1 MSASDPFAGLT
12 IEASRRALAAQFK
25 ARGIETPEL
34 DARLLIGAA
43 LDLDHTALAAQAAR
57 LITSQESK
65 AIARFAQR
73 RMAHEPVARILGRK
87 EFWSLELELNAST
100 LVPRP
105 ETELL
110 VETALEA
117 IPAGT
122 TVEIADLGTGSGAIA
137 LALAAERPLARI
149 TATDLNPD
157 ALWQA
162 RDNASRL
169 GLAIHFEE
177 GDWFRPLAGRS
188 FDVIV
193 SNPPYVRDNDPL
205 LQTGPALFEPPLALF
220 GGQDGLT
227 CLRTLCASV
236 KDHLNPGG
244 FVALEHGHDQQ
255 DAVKALLSEVNL
267 ESIVGH
273 KDLAGRPRVTTARM
287 PH

>member
-1 MSASDPFAGLT
+1 MTELVAA
-12 IEASRRALAAQFK
+12 ALVQ
-25 ARGIETPEL
+25 RGITQLTGRSDSPRR
-34 DARLLIGAA
+34 DAEVLLQAA
-43 LDLDHTALAAQAAR
+43 CGIDRTALAKNPDQPVDAATADAYFDF
-57 LITSQESK
+57 LD
-65 AIARFAQR
+65 R
-73 RMAHEPVARILGRK
+73 RYDHEPVACILGRK

-110 VETALEA
+110 VETALES
-117 IPAGT
+117 IPRGT

-157 ALWQA
+157 ALSQA
-162 RDNASRL
+162 RDNASRF

-177 GDWFRPLAGRS
+177 GNWFGPLAGRS

-227 CLRTLCASV
+227 CLRTLCTSV
-236 KDHLNPGG
+236 KNHLNPGG

-255 DAVKALLSEVNL
+255 DAVKAMLSDVGL
-267 ESIVGH
+267 ESIVGL
-273 KDLAGRPRVTTARM
+273 KDLAGHPRVTTARM
-287 PH
+287 PR

>member
-1 MSASDPFAGLT
+1 MRLWAVTELT
-12 IEASRRALAAQFK
+12 A
-25 ARGIETPEL
+25 
-34 DARLLIGAA
+34 AA
-43 LDLDHTALAAQAAR
+43 LVQGGTTHLTGRSDSPRRDAEVLLQAACGIDRTALVKNPDVSVNTAAADTYFDF
-57 LITSQESK
+57 LN
-65 AIARFAQR
+65 R
-73 RMAHEPVARILGRK
+73 RYNHEPVACILGHK
-87 EFWSLELELNAST
+87 EFWSLDIELNAST

-122 TVEIADLGTGSGAIA
+122 AVEIADLGTGSGAIA
-137 LALAAERPLARI
+137 LALAAERPRAGI
-149 TATDLNPD
+149 TATDINPD
-157 ALWQA
+157 ALSQA

-177 GDWFRPLAGRS
+177 GDWFGPLVGRR

-193 SNPPYVRDNDPL
+193 SNPPYVRDDDPL

-220 GGQDGLT
+220 GGQDGLA
-227 CLRTLCASV
+227 CIRTLCTSV
-236 KDHLNPGG
+236 KNYLSPGG

-255 DAVKALLSEVNL
+255 DAVKALLSEVGL
-267 ESIVGH
+267 ESIVGL
-273 KDLAGRPRVTTARM
+273 KDLAGYPRVTTARM